1 MAGYSL
7 PSLDNQMQ
15 KLLNDRLELTDN
27 IGNTVEYIID
37 EPRPSVYDHG
47 PSYLIVG
54 ATRSLAGLGKSFMAD
69 AESIDFQTSF
79 IESHLLG
86 LLKLSKLS
94 IIFRTYEKNL
104 NLLSGILT
112 GDDYLEMEI
121 RCNKMSRALDIILKY
136 YNRTKTDIL
145 TCQEEL
151 MDNGLKQYARL

>member
-1 MAGYSL
+1 MAGDSHFL
-7 PSLDNQMQ
+7 PPGQMQ

-27 IGNTVEYIID
+27 IGNTVEYIIA

-54 ATRSLAGLGKSFMAD
+54 ATRSLAGLGKNFMAD
-69 AESIDFQTSF
+69 AESIDFQTCY

-86 LLKLSKLS
+86 LLKLTKLS
-94 IIFRTYEKNL
+94 TLFRTYEKNL
-104 NLLSGILT
+104 SLLSGILI

-121 RCNKMSRALDIILKY
+121 QCNTLSRALDIIVKY
-136 YNRTKTDIL
+136 YDKTKPDIL
-145 TCQEEL
+145 RCQEEL